1 MEKTVS
7 RMARTKADMTEALAA
22 EKRQLTRAIAAQLG
36 NRVRE
41 AEVHGVRGRIPG
53 LPGTLYVNCDR
64 NGKPNAR
71 VGRGV
76 NGLAHYYWIP
86 AVYRD
91 GDAER
96 SYVLSL
102 CREDLDVATGNVHA
116 DFTRLQM
123 TRLGHDGPEVGGQA
137 NPAPARIEGGWRLD
151 YLADESFPRAARC
164 CLGATVDADERPWGY
179 DGFEGRIPSLDMA
192 DAAYDFDAVAAFF
205 IALIARDVREGA

>member
-41 AEVHGVRGRIPG
+41 EEVHGVRGRIPG
-53 LPGTLYVNCDR
+53 LPGTPYVNCDR

-91 GDAER
+91 G
-96 SYVLSL
+96 
-102 CREDLDVATGNVHA
+102 
-116 DFTRLQM
+116 
-123 TRLGHDGPEVGGQA
+123 
-137 NPAPARIEGGWRLD
+137 
-151 YLADESFPRAARC
+151 
-164 CLGATVDADERPWGY
+164 DERPWGY